1 MLDKGHNMPD
11 TITLIAIIVAAIA
24 GAGLMWIG
32 LRRNLPPGA
41 TYDVSLAVAYVRQLL
56 GDVVTEAEVRALA
69 SWAYDKLKLGSQY
82 YSKEAFV
89 DEVTRVIMHAIENGE
104 FVAGLV
110 ERDSAL
116 VATMVQARAQA

>member
-1 MLDKGHNMPD
+1 MNNPL
-11 TITLIAIIVAAIA
+11 TILLVILAAIA
-24 GAGLMWIG
+24 GAGLMYIG

-41 TYDVSLAVAYVRQLL
+41 TYDIALAVAYIRRLL

-89 DEVTRVIMHAIENGE
+89 DEVTRVLMHAIENGE

-110 ERDSAL
+110 EHDSAL

>member
-1 MLDKGHNMPD
+1 MPD

-56 GDVVTEAEVRALA
+56 GDVVTEAEVRAMA

-82 YSKEAFV
+82 YSKEDFV
-89 DEVTRVIMHAIENGE
+89 NEVTRVIMHAIENGE

-116 VATMVQARAQA
+116 VATMVQAKAQA